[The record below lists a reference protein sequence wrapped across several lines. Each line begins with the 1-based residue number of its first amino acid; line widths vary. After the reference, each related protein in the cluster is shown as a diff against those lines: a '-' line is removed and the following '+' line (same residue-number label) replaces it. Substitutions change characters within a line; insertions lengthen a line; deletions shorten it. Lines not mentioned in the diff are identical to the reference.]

1 MYSKDLKQLVEAY
14 ESIYEDIAPAASN
27 EPSEEEIKKAVAV
40 ALKIT
45 PDKVVVNNQ
54 QPDNIQANESSII
67 LAVTVAGLIP
77 PALSLVGDTINKA
90 RQMFGLNDK
99 EKQQLAQLD
108 SSIKQKEQVIN
119 NLDTQNNPK
128 EEQERSSL
136 EQLKKQRDAQFG
148 TKIGNMAK
156 HAGHSLH
163 HLYITPIIKFL
174 QSVAWTAEKFGKKT
188 RLSDEKYRE
197 RLANIIYAVTMTG
210 IAGVGILSHLGHLAG
225 VGPVV
230 TTIADS
236 VKAGKSIVDAVKEV
250 ALLI

>member
-14 ESIYEDIAPAASN
+14 QSIYEDITPVASN
-27 EPSEEEIKKAVAV
+27 EPSEEEIKKAVAA

-54 QPDNIQANESSII
+54 QPNNVLANESSIA
-67 LAVTVAGLIP
+67 LAVTIAGLIP

-90 RQMFGLNDK
+90 RQMFGLSEK

-108 SSIKQKEQVIN
+108 NAIKQKEQVVN
-119 NLDTQNNPK
+119 NLDTQNDPK

-136 EQLKKQRDAQFG
+136 EQLKKQRDVQFG
-148 TKIGNMAK
+148 TKLGNMAK

-163 HLYITPIIKFL
+163 HLYIIPIIKFL
-174 QSVAWTAEKFGKKT
+174 QSVAWTTEKFGKKT
-188 RLSDEKYRE
+188 RLSDKKYRE
-197 RLANIIYAVTMTG
+197 RLANIIYAVIMSS
-210 IAGVGILSHLGHLAG
+210 IAGVSVLSHLGHLAG
-225 VGPVV
+225 VGLVV
-230 TTIADS
+230 TTIADG
-236 VKAGKSIVDAVKEV
+236 VKAGKSIVDTIKEV